1 MPFLIINSLAW
12 LSTRVLR
19 TGQDLIVMSIRIF
32 HFSRRKFAENFKLN
46 NDEFPSTELFPQ
58 CCSQASCPDVAE
70 EIKPAAVDKPFA
82 PPRAPNTLLPF
93 PASFIHIFINSN
105 KSLPESFCKGT

>member
-1 MPFLIINSLAW
+1 MPYLIITSLEC

-19 TGQDLIVMSIRIF
+19 AGQDLIVISIRIF

-46 NDEFPSTELFPQ
+46 NEFPSTEFFPQ

-82 PPRAPNTLLPF
+82 QPRAPNTLLPF